1 MLKKS
6 MARFLSVTF
15 TATMLLG
22 NVLPSSMVKAEEP
35 LYLNQNAS
43 VQDKVNDLLARMSLQ
58 QKIGQMVQS
67 ERATTKPEDVK
78 TYYLG
83 SVLSG
88 GGSLPTPNTPES
100 WANMV
105 DAYQQA
111 AMSTELGIPI
121 LYGADAVHGHN
132 NVYGATIFP
141 HNIGLGAAGN
151 EELVTNVGKAV
162 AEEVRATGVNWT
174 FAPAVGI
181 PHNERW
187 GRTYE
192 TFGENVDLVSK
203 IGTAYIKG
211 LQGDD
216 PSNTLKRADKVIAT
230 AKHYLGEG
238 LTTDGKNQG
247 NAVIN
252 DSFNTDGTV
261 KFNADGTLPDGTLK
275 DELLPPYKAAVDAGV
290 RSVMVTYNSI
300 NGVKVHGN
308 ADLITKV
315 LKGQLGFKGIVVTDY
330 EGIKQIAGAT
340 QKEKIGKAINAG
352 IDMAMEPNDW
362 KGFIT
367 SLTALVNENVVSQ
380 SRIDDAVS
388 RILTVKFEMG
398 LFEDPYAQ
406 RNLLSSVGSQAHRDI
421 ARQAVRES
429 LVLLKNDND
438 IVGKLKN
445 MKNILVAGKSADD
458 IGIQCGGWTI
468 TWQGAAGNITPGTT
482 ILQGIKNTVGSDV
495 KVGFSKRGGGDLV
508 TPNYDAAVVVIGETP
523 YAETNGDRT
532 ADALTLG
539 SDDITTINNIK
550 NANPNLPIIAV
561 LVSGRPITIADQIDK
576 FNGLVEAWL
585 PGTEGAGVADVLFG
599 NYDFKGKLPITWPWY
614 ASDITNKLTDKT
626 LQLFSYGY
634 GLKKGETTPIPE
646 KPVKPVPPEKT
657 SYPVPGTVKA
667 VDYDKET
674 SAQPGSLENCSEGG
688 QDIGGIWNGISMNYY
703 LNVAQD
709 GQYQVDFRFA
719 GGRGD
724 SFVADLL
731 KLYSGSTLLT
741 SADYHSTG
749 GWQNW
754 DTVTAK
760 KFINLKAGKQL
771 LTFKA
776 GDWGFNF
783 QWMKFTRV
791 GDIPVEPPVDPI
803 TPTGQVLQS
812 GAVSVTMSSAV
823 QSGSLSWYDSPKS
836 IPNALTSKDKLDIR
850 AADNTNVTT
859 INIDDSKTYQDIL
872 GMGTSIEGS
881 SIANIKKLSPSA
893 RTEFLKKLVDPAN
906 GAGMNLLRVTIGT
919 PDFTAD
925 KFHTYDDMPIGQKD
939 DANLSHFSI
948 QSDIDDGTISII
960 KEILALNPDVKLF
973 ASSWTPPGWMKEETA
988 SSRSYNENQLLLK
1001 GGKLSDAHIDDLA
1014 KYYVRYLEEYAK
1026 LGIPIYAITLQNEP
1040 MLEINYP
1047 SCSISPEKER
1057 LLSLSI
1063 KRQIAESK
1071 ILKKKNIN
1079 PLIWAFD
1086 HNFDGASSYVTP
1098 ILSKENGV
1106 DGIAYHP
1113 YSGDPSAMTQMH
1125 ELFPNVPAYLTE
1137 RSVWGTKGADEIA
1150 RYFRNYARSYDA
1162 WVVMLDSNIAPHQ
1175 WLGTPDP
1182 SMFVKDA
1189 NVADEYWATPEYYIT
1204 GQFSK
1209 FVKPGAV
1216 RIGSDYGST
1225 STVTNVAF
1233 KNPDGSI
1240 VTIVINQTNSDQT
1253 FKLINNGTQVFATI
1267 PAQTVATYQWKP
1279 LVNDGASLTAET
1291 DKIAIGT
1298 QSIILD
1304 LKGAEFNADKVND
1317 ITLSGTIVDNGNIQ
1331 KAGIE
1336 YVSPTQ
1342 IKINLSWGAVYYE
1355 DSVLTVNVPAA
1366 AYGAIYGKT
1375 LKSEVTCERSAT
1387 LPTPLVLTDSSKLS
1401 LAEAAAYIAKG
1412 SLASNVAAG
1421 NKLAYYLDV
1430 QNDGDYTIV
1439 YTVDKGSVT
1448 NAIKVSLGTGINV
1461 GGNIASVSLA
1471 NKGSSTTPLKQTIH
1485 LTAGQQT
1492 LTFEAANT
1500 GFAIKSIEIA
1510 KKAPAQVV
1518 KSDNPSDETVIAADS
1533 LFNGNLYTVE
1543 NRGSF
1548 NTLGYTVA
1556 GSYYDYFVNVGKTG
1570 KYMVTYSYAASV
1582 GGVPAAVLLDQAG
1595 KQIGSTPLSPTGGW
1609 DNWTNSAAIPVTLQA
1624 GEQNIRVLDTVDGF
1638 NLKSIT
1644 FKYVVDTQAP
1654 EILGN
1659 DAVIQQRSTNI
1670 DFVQLL
1676 GITAKDD
1683 MDGDIT
1689 SKVTVDSSELNTNK
1703 AGIYKVTAAVEDS
1716 SGNKA
1721 EKTFNVTVQ
1730 KDATA
1735 PIITGTNAVIAVGS
1749 LFNPVRDLS
1758 LSVMDNKDG
1767 DITTKA
1773 VITHQVS
1780 TANPGIFR
1788 LKVEATD
1795 EAGNTSIKYFIVRV
1809 FNGGTIVADPLTLEL
1824 RAVFDPLTGVKA
1836 LDINGE
1842 DITSKVKVV
1851 SNNVD
1856 IKKAGTY
1863 KVVYSAVD
1871 SDGNTITAERTVV
1884 VNEKV
1889 VGPGKDSDT
1898 NMGKD
1903 PITVIIDEN
1912 GNKVVVVPNW

>member
-15 TATMLLG
+15 TVTMLLG
-22 NVLPSSMVKAEEP
+22 NVLPSSLVKAEEP
-35 LYLNQNAS
+35 VYLNSNAS
-43 VQDKVNDLLARMSLQ
+43 VQEKVNDLLARMTLNE
-58 QKIGQMVQS
+58 KIGQMVQS

-78 TYYLG
+78 TYQLG

-88 GGSLPTPNTPES
+88 GGSLPTPNTAES
-100 WANMV
+100 WANMT
-105 DAYQQA
+105 DAYQA
-111 AMSTELGIPI
+111 SAMSTRLGIPI
-121 LYGADAVHGHN
+121 LYGVDAVHGHN

-141 HNIGLGAAGN
+141 HNIGIGAAGN
-151 EELVTNVGKAV
+151 TELTKNIGKAV
-162 AEEVRATGVNWT
+162 AKEVRATGVNWT

-192 TFGENVDLVSK
+192 MFGENVELVSK
-203 IGTAYIKG
+203 IGTAYIQG
-211 LQGDD
+211 LQGDN
-216 PSNTLKRADKVIAT
+216 PSDTLKRADKVIAT

-238 LTTDGKNQG
+238 LTENGTNQG
-247 NAVIN
+247 NAIIN
-252 DSFNTDGTV
+252 DSFNADGTV
-261 KFNADGTLPDGTLK
+261 KFNADGTLPAGTLK

-300 NGVKVHGN
+300 NGAKVHGS

-315 LKGQLGFKGIVVTDY
+315 LKEQLGFKGIVVTDY

-362 KGFIT
+362 RGFIT
-367 SLTALVNENVVSQ
+367 SLTELVNEKIVPQ
-380 SRIDDAVS
+380 SRIDDAVT

-406 RNLLSSVGSQAHRDI
+406 RDLLNSFGSQEHRDL
-421 ARQAVRES
+421 AKQAVRES

-438 IVGKLKN
+438 IVGKLKE

-482 ILQGIKNTVGSDV
+482 ILQGIKNTVRSDV
-495 KVGFSKRGGGDLV
+495 KVDYSKRGGGDLV

-523 YAETNGDRT
+523 YAEGNGDRT
-532 ADALTLG
+532 ADTLTLS
-539 SDDITTINNIK
+539 SDDLTTINNIK
-550 NANPNLPIIAV
+550 AANPNLPIVAV
-561 LVSGRPITIADQIDK
+561 MVSGRPLTIADQIDK

-585 PGTEGAGVADVLFG
+585 PGTEGAGVAEVLFG
-599 NYDFKGKLPITWPWY
+599 SYDFKGKLPITWPWY

-674 SAQPGSLENCSEGG
+674 SAQPGNLENCSEGG

-703 LNVAQD
+703 VNVAQD

-724 SFVADLL
+724 AFVADLL

-741 SADYHSTG
+741 TADYHSTG

-760 KFINLKAGKQL
+760 KLINLKAGKQM

-783 QWMKFTRV
+783 QWTKFTRV
-791 GDIPVEPPVDPI
+791 GDIPAEPSVDPI

-823 QSGSLSWYDSPKS
+823 QSGSLNWYDSPKE
-836 IPNALTSKDKLDIR
+836 IPNKLTSKDKIDIT
-850 AADNTNVTT
+850 AADDTKVTT
-859 INIDDSKTYQDIL
+859 INIDDAKTYQDIL

-881 SIANIKKLSPSA
+881 SIANIKRLSPSV
-893 RTEFLKKLVDPAN
+893 RNEFLKKLVDPAN

-925 KFHTYDDMPIGQKD
+925 KFHTYDDMPAGQKD
-939 DANLSHFSI
+939 DASLSHFSI

-960 KEILALNPDVKLF
+960 KEILALNPDIKLF
-973 ASSWTPPGWMKEETA
+973 ASSWTPPGWMKEPT
-988 SSRSYNENQLLLK
+988 SSSKSYSDNDLLLK

-1047 SCSISPEKER
+1047 SCSISPEQER

-1063 KRQIAESK
+1063 KKQVAGST
-1071 ILKKKNIN
+1071 ILKDKNIN

-1125 ELFPNVPAYLTE
+1125 NLFPNVPAYLTE

-1182 SMFVKDA
+1182 SMFVRDA
-1189 NVADEYWATPEYYIT
+1189 NIADRYWATPEYYIT

-1209 FVKPGAV
+1209 FVKSGAV
-1216 RIGSDYGST
+1216 RIDSNYGST

-1240 VTIVINQTNSDQT
+1240 VTVVINQTNSNQT
-1253 FKLINNGTQVFATI
+1253 FKLINNGTQVLATL
-1267 PAQTVATYQWKP
+1267 PAQTVATYQWMP
-1279 LVNDGASLTAET
+1279 IVNDGASISVEKNNI
-1291 DKIAIGT
+1291 DMGT
-1298 QSIILD
+1298 SSITLN
-1304 LKGAEFNADKVND
+1304 LSGAEFNKDRLND
-1317 ITLSGTIVDNGNIQ
+1317 ITLSGSIVDNKNVQ
-1331 KAGIE
+1331 KASVE
-1336 YVSPTQ
+1336 YINPTQ
-1342 IKINLSWGAVYYE
+1342 VKVNLTWGAVVYYE
-1355 DSVLTVNVPAA
+1355 DSAVTINVPAST
-1366 AYGAIYGKT
+1366 YGAFYGKT
-1375 LKSEVTCERSAT
+1375 LSAEVICKGGTTAPAA
-1387 LPTPLVLTDSSKLS
+1387 LLLTDSSKLS
-1401 LAEAAAYIAKG
+1401 LPESSAYIVKG

-1430 QNDGDYTIV
+1430 QNEGDYTIT
-1439 YTVDKGSVT
+1439 YTVGTGNVT
-1448 NAIKVSLGTGINV
+1448 NAIKVSLGTGTSL
-1461 GGNIASVSLA
+1461 GQTIALVSLA
-1471 NKGSSTTPLKQTIH
+1471 NKGSGTTPLRQTIN
-1485 LTAGQQT
+1485 LAKGQQT
-1492 LTFEAANT
+1492 LTFEAN
-1500 GFAIKSIEIA
+1500 GGGYAINAIEIA
-1510 KKAPAQVV
+1510 KKAPAQAI
-1518 KSDNPSDETVIAADS
+1518 KADNPGDETAIAADS

-1570 KYMVTYSYAASV
+1570 KYMVTYSYATSV
-1582 GGVPAAVLLDQAG
+1582 GGATAAVLQDGSG
-1595 KQIGSTPLSPTGGW
+1595 KQIGSTSLNPTGGW
-1609 DNWTNSAAIPVTLQA
+1609 DNWTNSGSIVVDLQA
-1624 GEQNIRVLDTVDGF
+1624 GEQNLRVVDTVDGF

-1644 FKYVVDTQAP
+1644 FKYVVDTVAP
-1654 EILGN
+1654 VISGN
-1659 DAVIQQRSTNI
+1659 DASVQIKSTNVDLI
-1670 DFVQLL
+1670 KML

-1689 SKVTVDSSELNTNK
+1689 DKVVIDSSKLNLYEV
-1703 AGIYKVTAAVEDS
+1703 GVYEVTASVVDGT
-1716 SGNKA
+1716 GNKA
-1721 EKTFNVTVQ
+1721 EKSFNVTVKQ
-1730 KDATA
+1730 DAAA
-1735 PIITGTNAVIAVGS
+1735 PVIIGKNAVLAVGS
-1749 LFNPVRDLS
+1749 PFNPIRDLA
-1758 LSVMDNKDG
+1758 LSVIDSRYG
-1767 DITTKA
+1767 DITSKA
-1773 VITHQVS
+1773 VITHKVS
-1780 TANPGIFR
+1780 TDAPGIFR
-1788 LKVEATD
+1788 VKVEATD
-1795 EAGNTSIKYFIVRV
+1795 KAGNTSSAYFIVRV
-1809 FNGGTIVADPLTLEL
+1809 FNGGTIVADPLSVEFKS
-1824 RAVFDPLTGVKA
+1824 VVDPMTGVTA
-1836 LDINGE
+1836 LDIDGK
-1842 DITSKVKVV
+1842 DITSKVIVV

-1856 IKKAGTY
+1856 TKKIGTY
-1863 KVVYSAVD
+1863 KVVYSVIDA
-1871 SDGNTITAERTVV
+1871 DGNKITAERTVEV
-1884 VNEKV
+1884 KHKLDD
-1889 VGPGKDSDT
+1889 PGKKSET
-1898 NMGKD
+1898 PAPG
-1903 PITVIIDEN
+1903 TVIIDEN
-1912 GNKVVVVPNW
+1912 GNKIVH